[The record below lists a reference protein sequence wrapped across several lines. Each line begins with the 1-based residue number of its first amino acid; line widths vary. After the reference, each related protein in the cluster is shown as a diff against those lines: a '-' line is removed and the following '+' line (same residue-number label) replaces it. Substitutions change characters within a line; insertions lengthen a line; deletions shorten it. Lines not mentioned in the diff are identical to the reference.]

1 MKGMNMVNILIKK
14 EIINA
19 LFDNKII
26 CLNDI
31 ECTKKRLYRYNSDL
45 QQLEYKDLD
54 EWKISNLTFNDLVKH
69 EWIIEK

>member
-1 MKGMNMVNILIKK
+1 MVNILIKK

-31 ECTKKRLYRYNSDL
+31 ECTEKRLYRYNSDL

>member
-1 MKGMNMVNILIKK
+1 MVNILIKK

-26 CLNDI
+26 YLNDI
-31 ECTKKRLYRYNSDL
+31 ECTEKRLYRYNSDL
-45 QQLEYKDLD
+45 QQLEYKDSD